1 MSKTVSNF
9 GPVGVSAKSLFE
21 ALCCPGRQN
30 GCKTPPSFDFT
41 DFETIWVDL
50 PMISSACGLLLVQFD
65 QFGFWG
71 TLRLAFQIN
80 PKEQPQIQFFGEN
93 VREFNF
99 KLGENNKVEISANE
113 RKFRST
119 INKIHLD
126 HSKSLNFKGVDYID
140 RETLKY
146 IYKWEVTP
154 EFYLINQVSQC
165 EKVGT
170 TFFFDYIGSASD
182 KQKSLDKLL
191 SKNQF

>member
-1 MSKTVSNF
+1 MKIKLLIIVIFFTLSNIKTSVSNSENLD
-9 GPVGVSAKSLFE
+9 GIILYCECLDTSRNCIDDINAQGNENKVE
-21 ALCCPGRQN
+21 
-30 GCKTPPSFDFT
+30 
-41 DFETIWVDL
+41 
-50 PMISSACGLLLVQFD
+50 
-65 QFGFWG
+65 
-71 TLRLAFQIN
+71 LRKIEEFRNHI
-80 PKEQPQIQFFGEN
+80 IQFFGEN

-154 EFYLINQVSQC
+154 EFDLINQVSQC

-170 TFFFDYIGSASD
+170 TFFFDYIGSAPD